1 MRRISKIHKLDN
13 ETKVR
18 YQRKLKIR
26 KKEGKEGGGEIEERK
41 KGGRE
46 EKKEVGRK
54 EGKKEDQKSN
64 KVKI

>member
-1 MRRISKIHKLDN
+1 MRRISKIHKLNN

-26 KKEGKEGGGEIEERK
+26 KKEGKEGGGKIEERK

-46 EKKEVGRK
+46 EKKEVRRK
-54 EGKKEDQKSN
+54 EGGRERRKTERATK
-64 KVKI
+64 